1 MRLSIAVIA
10 MSNLPSMRLVSWN
23 TELGVGVIFASRP
36 FFAKRPFSCA
46 TQIGQLKPPG
56 KTITLTIWG
65 GAGAAGGGTG
75 SAAEGGGAGAGSA
88 VGGGAGAARGGA
100 GAVGGGAGSAE
111 GAVGAGGTPAHDA
124 SRNASTIS
132 LLRMVS
138 SFSWFLPVRSELQAR
153 QRVRSRHGLQR
164 RLFYSFVF
172 PVFAKLRDVGA
183 RAPHA
188 ERLRRERELPRPV
201 ARFFLGQD
209 VLHAHRIFINHPVG
223 PFEVKKAGRGGRM
236 AARAEYDL
244 HALLAQEIVGAHDVV
259 EILDLVVDVLHAGV
273 RRREQGERVVDG
285 ADAQERRV
293 ADPVRHARVEEPRPE
308 RLVARRVRGAQPDMA
323 EMRDSGVARGKI
335 ALAAVKRPHHDLDL
349 VAGRVLEREEPLH
362 AAQLAF
368 LLRAVTHGMAGFL
381 DLRARLVE
389 VVPVLE
395 IEGDDMVRRIAF
407 EIDQRVIARV
417 APHRCL
423 VAAEIRGLALPARQL
438 QPDDPG
444 RELDR
449 GLQIRRADPQ
459 VSDVVEIDHRQRSL
473 RYAYFIRGMPKLG
486 PGFTPSRQRE
496 VTVLMRV

>member
-23 TELGVGVIFASRP
+23 TELGVGVIFTSRP
-36 FFAKRPFSCA
+36 FLAKRPFSCA

-75 SAAEGGGAGAGSA
+75 SASGGAGGAGGAGAA
-88 VGGGAGAARGGA
+88 GGGAGAARGGA
-100 GAVGGGAGSAE
+100 GAVGGGGSAE

-124 SRNASTIS
+124 STNASTIS

-153 QRVRSRHGLQR
+153 LRVRSRHGLQR

-209 VLHAHRIFINHPVG
+209 VLHAHRLFINHPVG

-244 HALLAQEIVGAHDVV
+244 HALLAQEIVGAHHVV
-259 EILDLVVDVLHAGV
+259 EILGLVVDGLHAGV

-285 ADAQERRV
+285 ADPKERRV

-308 RLVARRVRGAQPDMA
+308 GFVARSIGGAQPDVA
-323 EMRDSGVARGKI
+323 EMRDSSVACGKI
-335 ALAAVKRPHHDLDL
+335 ALAAVKRPHHYLDL

-368 LLRAVTHGMAGFL
+368 LLRAVPHGVAGIL

-395 IEGDDMVRRIAF
+395 IEGNDMVRWIAL

-438 QPDDPG
+438 QPDDPR

-449 GLQIRRADPQ
+449 GL
-459 VSDVVEIDHRQRSL
+459 
-473 RYAYFIRGMPKLG
+473 
-486 PGFTPSRQRE
+486 
-496 VTVLMRV
+496 

>member
-23 TELGVGVIFASRP
+23 AELGVGVIFASRP

-75 SAAEGGGAGAGSA
+75 SAAAGGGAGAGNA
-88 VGGGAGAARGGA
+88 VGGGA

-124 SRNASTIS
+124 SRNASTIR
-132 LLRMVS
+132 LLRTVS

-153 QRVRSRHGLQR
+153 LRVRSRHGLQR

-209 VLHAHRIFINHPVG
+209 VLHAHRIFINHLVG

-259 EILDLVVDVLHAGV
+259 EILDLVVDVLHPGV

-285 ADAQERRV
+285 ADAKERRV

-308 RLVARRVRGAQPDMA
+308 GFVARSIGGAQP
-323 EMRDSGVARGKI
+323 
-335 ALAAVKRPHHDLDL
+335 
-349 VAGRVLEREEPLH
+349 
-362 AAQLAF
+362 
-368 LLRAVTHGMAGFL
+368 
-381 DLRARLVE
+381 
-389 VVPVLE
+389 
-395 IEGDDMVRRIAF
+395 
-407 EIDQRVIARV
+407 
-417 APHRCL
+417 
-423 VAAEIRGLALPARQL
+423 
-438 QPDDPG
+438 
-444 RELDR
+444 
-449 GLQIRRADPQ
+449 
-459 VSDVVEIDHRQRSL
+459 
-473 RYAYFIRGMPKLG
+473 
-486 PGFTPSRQRE
+486 
-496 VTVLMRV
+496 